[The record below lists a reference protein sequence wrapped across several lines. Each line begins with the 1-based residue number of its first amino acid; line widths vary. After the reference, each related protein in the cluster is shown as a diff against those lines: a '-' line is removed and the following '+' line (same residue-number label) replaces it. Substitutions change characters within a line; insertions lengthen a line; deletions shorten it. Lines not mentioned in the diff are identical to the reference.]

1 MDKKSGLM
9 KKICFVMA
17 EAYPVI
23 SCKGNHVGVAELQSW
38 LIANELSENFDVHF
52 IVKK

>member
-1 MDKKSGLM
+1 MVKKSGLM
-9 KKICFVMA
+9 KKICFVM
-17 EAYPVI
+17 
-23 SCKGNHVGVAELQSW
+23 GGAELQSW